1 MQRQS
6 LTISQNQTNSQA
18 GFKQY
23 IHWKAKLPIPFF
35 YLWLLLLCM
44 TLYHMDCYLF
54 ALFRSAV
61 LGVSSLSPLPTPSLL
76 TVGAEWEKERT
87 LMVCKHCS
95 AIGKTLVYYQH
106 CFSHKSKR
114 QHRAGCYEE
123 RQLHPSQAQCRV
135 SCRTYLT
142 SVQFLYFLEKLCG
155 PHGPVCHGCAI
166 LIELLL
172 FSWKSSL
179 ISLTNKPPFLREVA
193 LCMKFETVNLILDL
207 PKFYW

>member
-76 TVGAEWEKERT
+76 TVEAEWEKERT

-114 QHRAGCYEE
+114 
-123 RQLHPSQAQCRV
+123 
-135 SCRTYLT
+135 
-142 SVQFLYFLEKLCG
+142 
-155 PHGPVCHGCAI
+155 
-166 LIELLL
+166 
-172 FSWKSSL
+172 
-179 ISLTNKPPFLREVA
+179 
-193 LCMKFETVNLILDL
+193 
-207 PKFYW
+207 